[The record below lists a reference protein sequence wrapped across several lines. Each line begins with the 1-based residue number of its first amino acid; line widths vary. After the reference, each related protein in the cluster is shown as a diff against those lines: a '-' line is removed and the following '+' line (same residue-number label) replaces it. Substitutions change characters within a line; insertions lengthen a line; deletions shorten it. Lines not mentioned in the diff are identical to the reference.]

1 MIRYKGIILAGGSG
15 TRLRPITSAVSK
27 QLLPIYDKPMIYY
40 SLSVLMLSGIRE
52 ILLISSPH
60 DIEQYKKLLGDGSN
74 FGISIDYKI
83 QKKPEG
89 LGQAFHLGESF
100 IGQSNVALI
109 LGDNLFYGHNF
120 SKILKEAQNLD
131 NGATIFG
138 YQVSDP
144 HRFGVVEFDKNN
156 KVLSIE
162 EKPSKPRS
170 NFAIT
175 GLYFYDNDV
184 IEISKSLIPSERG
197 EYEITDINNY
207 YLLSGKLNVQIL
219 GRGFA
224 WLDTGTHDS
233 MIEASQ
239 FVQAIEKR
247 QGFKIACLEEIAYN
261 NNWISA
267 EMLNSHALLHK
278 GTEYAEYLMKIIK

>member
-1 MIRYKGIILAGGSG
+1 VIRYKGIILAGGSG

-197 EYEITDINNY
+197 EYEITDLNNL
-207 YLLSGKLNVQIL
+207 YLYDNNLDVEIMN
-219 GRGFA
+219 RGYT

-233 MIEASQ
+233 LIEASS
-239 FVQAIEKR
+239 FVATLQKR
-247 QGFKIACLEEIAYN
+247 QGLVIACPEEIALQK
-261 NNWISA
+261 NWITKSDLIYLA
-267 EMLNSHALLHK
+267 QPLLK
-278 GTEYAEYLMKIIK
+278 SSYGKYLLKIAN